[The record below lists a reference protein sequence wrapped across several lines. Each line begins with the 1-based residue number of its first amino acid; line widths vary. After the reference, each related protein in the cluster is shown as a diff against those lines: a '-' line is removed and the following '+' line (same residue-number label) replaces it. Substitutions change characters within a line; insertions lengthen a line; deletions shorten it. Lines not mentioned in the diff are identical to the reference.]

1 MLLGYY
7 KTFANIFLYIVASI
21 ILLSVFLVRP
31 LYLIR
36 WQKMA
41 SGRIGHFA
49 GNTELYCCE
58 RDAGINLPKQRH
70 IDLFYVDKEVCN
82 QVVSCV

>member
-1 MLLGYY
+1 
-7 KTFANIFLYIVASI
+7 
-21 ILLSVFLVRP
+21 
-31 LYLIR
+31 
-36 WQKMA
+36 MA

-82 QVVSCV
+82 QVVSCG